1 MPVSTISSR
10 AFNQEVSKAKKLSE
24 NGPVYITDRG
34 KSVYVLRRWCFGARL
49 HVPDKGFENDA
60 LITSTASQHKMTMVT
75 RNTKDF
81 ADMDV
86 PLLNPWRYEAIE
98 N

>member
-34 KSVYVLRRWCFGARL
+34 KSVYVLRRWCFGARDCMFL
-49 HVPDKGFENDA
+49 IKG
-60 LITSTASQHKMTMVT
+60 LKMM
-75 RNTKDF
+75 R
-81 ADMDV
+81 
-86 PLLNPWRYEAIE
+86 
-98 N
+98 